1 MRASLFYF
9 SLYIGCCFLIIIHV
23 SSTIQQEESKVLGEL
38 LESVHALKMQDMN
51 SEIEIR
57 TLIKRIEIIKKE
69 IDEQNK
75 QILSMEEK
83 INEPST
89 IAILKVGHLPEMNI
103 LSARSNSGSI
113 YGFDPME
120 IFSKSVLDVFYP
132 TENLRKSIE
141 LKIKRLKDLNEE
153 GMVDKFKST
162 IQTFSG
168 DIVFVKVTV
177 LKLSDGFLITTGE
190 EQDAR

>member
-9 SLYIGCCFLIIIHV
+9 SLYVGCCFLVIIHV

-38 LESVHALKMQDMN
+38 LESVHALKMQDVN
-51 SEIEIR
+51 SEIDIR
-57 TLIKRIEIIKKE
+57 TLIKRLEIINKDINK
-69 IDEQNK
+69 QNK

-83 INEPST
+83 INKPST

-120 IFSKSVLDVFYP
+120 ICARSVLDVFYP

-162 IQTFSG
+162 IQTFYG
-168 DIVFVKVTV
+168 ELVIVKVTV

-190 EQDAR
+190 EQDA

>member
-162 IQTFSG
+162 IQTFYG
-168 DIVFVKVTV
+168 ELVIVKVTV

-190 EQDAR
+190 EQDA

>member
-9 SLYIGCCFLIIIHV
+9 SLYIGCCFLVIIHV

-38 LESVHALKMQDMN
+38 LESVHALKMQDVN
-51 SEIEIR
+51 SEIDIR
-57 TLIKRIEIIKKE
+57 TLIKRLEIINKDINK
-69 IDEQNK
+69 QNK

-83 INEPST
+83 INKPST

-120 IFSKSVLDVFYP
+120 ICARSVLDVFYP

-162 IQTFSG
+162 IQTFYG
-168 DIVFVKVTV
+168 ELVIVKVTV

-190 EQDAR
+190 EQDA